1 MDFLKND
8 AMRTEQKI
16 RTELVRL
23 SAGGRL
29 LRLTEAVSGLTLER
43 ALDTRQ
49 SVVRQK
55 NELLGMFNVALQA
68 AAPNQLYKNMLGKIG
83 AKGSIREIPVSYTHL
98 ERLPIVHAAALEVAV
113 GDAEAERVDQVQAR
127 AGERAQAADIARVL
141 RDFGAEQHH
150 VEHKKAGT
158 ADYADFRR

>member
-55 NELLGMFNVALQA
+55 NELLGMFNVAMQA

-83 AKGSIREIPVSYTHL
+83 AKGSIREIQVIQ
-98 ERLPIVHAAALEVAV
+98 RAAHKNVPASKLTKSKANLALA
-113 GDAEAERVDQVQAR
+113 
-127 AGERAQAADIARVL
+127 
-141 RDFGAEQHH
+141 
-150 VEHKKAGT
+150 KS
-158 ADYADFRR
+158 